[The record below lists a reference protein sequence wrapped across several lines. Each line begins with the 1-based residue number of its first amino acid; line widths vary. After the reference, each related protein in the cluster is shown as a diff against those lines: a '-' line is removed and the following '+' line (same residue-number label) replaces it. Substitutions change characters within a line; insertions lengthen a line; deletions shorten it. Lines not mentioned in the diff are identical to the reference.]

1 MVLTH
6 FLYVTALH
14 NSIATRNFED
24 AKGLVTN
31 DYQQVLE
38 QQWIDTL
45 KKKYP
50 VKINDA
56 VWKTV
61 K

>member
-1 MVLTH
+1 
-6 FLYVTALH
+6 LH

-50 VKINDA
+50 IKINDA